1 MTSDAGSITNSLQDS
16 PSTVPTS
23 PCSSPPLMFH
33 NDRTI
38 SPEPI
43 AICGMALRLPGG
55 LSTPSQFWDMLMDKR
70 DTRGPF
76 PKTRFNHS
84 SFFSKSDESVDL
96 GALDTSFFRM
106 PKPEVERLDPQQRLL
121 LEVARECLESAGE
134 INYRGRPIGTFVGS
148 YGEDWQELQLKDP
161 EIVSQY
167 KVSGYG
173 DFVLA
178 NRIAY
183 EYNLQGP
190 SMTIRTGCS
199 AAMIGLHEACLSIG
213 AGQCDA
219 ALVAGTNL
227 IMAPGLFTSMSDNG
241 VLSPDGSCK
250 TFDATANG
258 YARGEAVN
266 MLYVKRLSSALR
278 DGNPI
283 RAVIRGTSSNADG
296 QTPSFATPSSE
307 AQERMIRKAYE
318 SAGIADISKTAF
330 VECHGTG
337 TATGDPIETTAVA
350 RIFGDDGIYIGS
362 VKPNKTR
369 LSPPNIKFTRPN
381 PKIPFKDAKLQ
392 VPVEATPWPQDR
404 CERISVNSFGIGGA
418 NAHVILESTDS
429 FIPDL
434 TPLALETPPSLEGP
448 RLMLYSANTADSLQK
463 QVTNS
468 RAHVA
473 EHAKLSADI
482 SYTLAMR
489 RDHLPHRAFDIV
501 VDGLVQ
507 TSQAASKAPGTAPDL
522 VLVFTGQGAQWP
534 QMGIELLKSSKKF
547 RETFAKMD
555 QTLQELPGGPSW
567 RLVDELT
574 KGKARSSMQ
583 KAAISQPLC
592 TALQVALVDA
602 LFEVGLKPKAVVG
615 HSSGEIA
622 AAYAAGKCT
631 LEEAIVA
638 AYFRGVVSSE
648 VASSGAM
655 AAIGMGP
662 QDVLPFLLPGTTIA
676 CYNSP
681 ESITLSGDRMQVESV
696 VESIKTAK
704 PGVFVRLLNVDT
716 AYHSHHMAAVGD
728 SYESLSKA
736 AVRGTSRNIE
746 WRPLV
751 FSSVTGKLLDE
762 DSAMD
767 SKYWRSNLESPD
779 ATESFLSAIGRLW
792 QQNIA
797 LDFSSLVNPTGLA
810 KVVPDLP
817 TYPWQH
823 DHSLLFESRI
833 GREWRFRRFPKH
845 ELLGNMILECN
856 PNEPSFRNML
866 SLDQVPWLRDHHIMG
881 NTIFPC
887 AGYVGMAGE
896 AARQI
901 CSGDFAGF
909 ALRNVVISTALVLHD
924 SKPTEIVTSLQ
935 REQLTDKLESDWF
948 SFTIT
953 SFDGSSWLKH
963 CSGQVCAR
971 GSAPQKEDETMQ
983 KMPRVIQASEWYR
996 EMRRVGANYGAS
1008 FRGLDA
1014 ISCSTTQNTTQALAT
1029 HTIHDDE
1036 EFYCVHPTKIDFM
1049 LQLFGAAALRG
1060 LGRNLTTLAVPTFI
1074 EKLEAYT
1081 CDSEINLLVN
1091 ADMTVR
1097 GALHGTGSGRG
1108 TNGELALFM
1117 DGVRQSPLEQG
1128 SADNDDPHAG
1138 ARLFWYPEVDFVQ
1151 MSDMV
1156 KLHEDEERCL
1166 DLCQQLYL
1174 LCKDEALRRLE
1185 GVEATLPHLKKFH
1198 IWMKSQPRPTTSSN
1212 MEALKAS
1219 LADTPYSAIAN
1230 AVVKVLDNIT
1240 AIFTGEVEA
1249 LEVLLPDETLTKLYD
1264 SMNLSNR
1271 EALFRALGHSRPC
1284 LRILEI
1290 GAGTGGTSNKVLDWL
1305 RGPGGAH
1312 MYSQYTYTDI
1322 SAGFFGAA
1330 EERFKEYPSTEFRT
1344 LDISQ
1349 DPTEQGFEPGSFDLI
1364 IAANVL
1370 HATPVLQDT
1379 LSNVR
1384 KLLHPE
1390 GRLYMEELCSDSKA
1404 INFVMG
1410 VLPGW
1415 WLGEGDGR
1423 AEEPYISPEG
1433 WETVLKGAGF
1443 EGIFDFAVGGQAP
1456 NRFIAHIIAKP
1467 SPALQRPKEVIL
1479 LHDASSEKNAQ
1490 DLRSQLMEGG
1500 FTASLH
1506 NFSTGI
1512 PPSDGADI
1520 IALLEVEKPY
1530 LENVTSDDLA
1540 SLQML
1545 VRSVAEA
1552 KRGLFWLTR
1561 PSQVNCTD
1569 PRWAQ
1574 ILGTARAL
1582 RSELGVDFATCEVDI
1597 EMPLPLIVRAFDKF
1611 HRRIRDEHVFPEYEY
1626 VIDGSSIQIARLYP
1640 VSVKDELRVSTDA
1653 DGTEYSRNLKIGT
1666 FGKLDTLHWETAAN
1680 ETLGDDQLLIEPKSV
1695 GLNFRDVLIA
1705 MGIVDSTSNLMGLEA
1720 AGVVRQVGQHV
1731 TRFAPGDRVLA
1742 LGTGCFTTQLAI
1754 ESHRCVKLPD
1764 SLSFEAGATM
1774 PIVYST
1780 AIHGL
1785 LEMGRLQA
1793 GDSVLIHSACG
1804 GVGLAAIQVCQMVGA
1819 TIYCTVSSDEKIRHL
1834 ETQYGIPRD
1843 RIFGSRDASFRDDLC
1858 RATHGRGVDVV
1869 LNSLSGELLHAS
1881 WDCVAEF
1888 GRMIEIGKRD
1898 LEGNGKLA
1906 LKPFLLNRSYI
1917 CVDVGHLAD
1926 VRGREI
1932 QRLLEKTMEL
1942 YSQGYIQPLHQVT
1955 QFAVDAVQEAFR
1967 FMQRGR
1973 HIGKI
1978 VVSMDQT
1985 IAIDTK
1991 NISRPAAATMDAE
2004 AAYLLIGG
2012 LGGLGRVI
2020 ATWLVSLGARH
2031 IVYLSRTAGKPEDE
2045 VFFDELRSQGCNVTA
2060 VCGSVTSMAD
2070 VRRAISASPKP
2081 LKGIMNMSM
2090 VLHDQLFVNMSH
2102 EEWTVAVQPKVL
2114 GTWNIHDVCTELG
2127 INLDFFLLFSSL
2139 SGIMGQRGQSNYASA
2154 NTFLDSF
2161 VQYRQS
2167 MGHPAA
2173 VVDIG
2178 VMSDHGYVADNPV
2191 LLEQLRTQGMHCIR
2205 VAELL
2210 DSITAVLKTQPISEG
2225 NVMFSNPTQLV
2236 NGLRSLTPFSDP
2248 SNRVPWKGDRRMSFY
2263 FKKPANKDVS
2273 TSKAGD
2279 SLDQLKQFIAKVS
2292 TNPELLS
2299 DTETPTFI
2307 SRHITMYLARLLLMP
2322 VENESEIDVN
2332 MAIADAGLDSL
2343 VAVEMRSWW
2352 NNTFG
2357 FDIGVLE
2364 ILSTSSMLALGCR
2377 AIEGM
2382 KDKYVQTS

>member
-1 MTSDAGSITNSLQDS
+1 
-16 PSTVPTS
+16 
-23 PCSSPPLMFH
+23 
-33 NDRTI
+33 
-38 SPEPI
+38 
-43 AICGMALRLPGG
+43 
-55 LSTPSQFWDMLMDKR
+55 MDKR

-84 SFFSKSDESVDL
+84 SFYSKSGKPGHIISSHGYFLDESVDL
-96 GALDTSFFRM
+96 GALDSSFFRM

-134 INYRGRPIGTFVGS
+134 VNYRGKPIGTFVGS
-148 YGEDWQELQLKDP
+148 YGEDWQEIQLKDP

-318 SAGIADISKTAF
+318 SAGIVDISKTAF

-350 RIFGDDGIYIGS
+350 RIFGDEGIYISS
-362 VKPNKTR
+362 VKPNVGHSEGASGITSIIKSVLALENKTI
-369 LSPPNIKFTRPN
+369 PPNIKFTRPN

-404 CERISVNSFGIGGA
+404 YERISVNSFGIGGA
-418 NAHVILESTDS
+418 NAHVILESRDS

-448 RLMLYSANTADSLQK
+448 RLLLYSANTADSLQK

-468 RAHVA
+468 RAHIA
-473 EHAKLSADI
+473 EHAKLSEDI
-482 SYTLAMR
+482 AYTLAMR

-501 VDGLVQ
+501 VDGQVQ

-534 QMGIELLKSSKKF
+534 QMGIELLKSNNTF
-547 RETFAKMD
+547 RESFAKMD
-555 QTLQELPGGPSW
+555 HALQDLPGGPSW

-574 KGKARSSMQ
+574 KGKARSSMHT
-583 KAAISQPLC
+583 AAISQPLC

-631 LEEAIVA
+631 REEAIVA

-648 VASSGAM
+648 VTSSGAM

-681 ESITLSGDRMQVESV
+681 ESITLSGDRMQVEIV
-696 VESIKTAK
+696 VEAIKSAK

-746 WRPLV
+746 WKPLV

-762 DSAMD
+762 GGAMD
-767 SKYWRSNLESPD
+767 AKYWRSNLESPVKFQGAVDSLLDFSHAHGHNNLLFLEVGPHSALAGPFRQIFSQRPLLKCQYISTLTRSKD

-792 QQNIA
+792 QQNLT
-797 LDFSSLVNPTGLA
+797 LDFSSLMNPTGLA

-901 CSGDFAGF
+901 CSGDFVGF

-924 SKPTEIVTSLQ
+924 SKPTEIVTTLQ

-948 SFTIT
+948 YFTIT

-963 CSGQVCAR
+963 CLGQVCAR
-971 GSAPQKEDETMQ
+971 GRAPPKEDETMQ
-983 KMPRVIQASEWYR
+983 KLPRVIQASEWYR
-996 EMRRVGANYGAS
+996 EMRRVGANYGTS

-1014 ISCSTTQNTTQALAT
+1014 ISCSTTQNTTQAVAT
-1029 HTIHDDE
+1029 HTVHDDE

-1060 LGRNLTTLAVPTFI
+1060 LGRNLATLAVPTFI
-1074 EKLEAYT
+1074 EKLEAYV
-1081 CDSEINLLVN
+1081 CESEINLLVN

-1128 SADNDDPHAG
+1128 SAENDDPHAG
-1138 ARLFWYPEVDFVQ
+1138 ARLFWSPEVDFVQ
-1151 MSDMV
+1151 MSDMIKV
-1156 KLHEDEERCL
+1156 HEAEERCL

-1174 LCKDEALRRLE
+1174 LCKNEALRRLE
-1185 GVEATLPHLKKFH
+1185 GVEITMPHLEKFH
-1198 IWMKSQPRPTTSSN
+1198 TWMKSQPQPTASSTI
-1212 MEALKAS
+1212 ETLKAS
-1219 LADTPYSAIAN
+1219 LTDTPYSAIAT
-1230 AVVKVLDNIT
+1230 AVVKVLDNLT

-1249 LEVLLPDETLTKLYD
+1249 LEVLVPDETLTKLYD

-1305 RGPGGAH
+1305 RGPGGVH

-1330 EERFKEYPSTEFRT
+1330 EERFKEYPNIEFRT

-1349 DPTEQGFEPGSFDLI
+1349 DPTEQGFELESFDLI

-1379 LSNVR
+1379 LRNVR

-1390 GRLYMEELCSDSKA
+1390 GRLYMEELCCDSKA

-1423 AEEPYISPEG
+1423 ADEPYISPER
-1433 WETVLKGAGF
+1433 WETALKGAGF
-1443 EGIFDFAVGGQAP
+1443 EGIYDFAVGGEAP

-1467 SPALQRPKEVIL
+1467 SPQLLRTKEVIL
-1479 LHDASSEKNAQ
+1479 LHDVSSEKNAQ
-1490 DLRSQLMEGG
+1490 ALRSQLIEGG

-1506 NFSTGI
+1506 NFSAGI

-1520 IALLEVEKPY
+1520 IALLETEKPY
-1530 LENVTSDDLA
+1530 LENVSSDDLA

-1545 VRSVAEA
+1545 VRSVSEA
-1552 KRGLFWLTR
+1552 KLGLFWITR

-1569 PRWAQ
+1569 LRWAQ

-1582 RSELGVDFATCEVDI
+1582 RSELGVDFATCEVDNK
-1597 EMPLPLIVRAFDKF
+1597 MPLPLVARAFGKF

-1640 VSVKDELRVSTDA
+1640 VGVKDELQASTDA
-1653 DGTEYSRNLKIGT
+1653 DGIQYSRNLKIGT
-1666 FGKLDTLHWETAAN
+1666 FGKLDTLHWETTAN

-1695 GLNFRDVLIA
+1695 GLNFRVCF
-1705 MGIVDSTSNLMGLEA
+1705 
-1720 AGVVRQVGQHV
+1720 GQ
-1731 TRFAPGDRVLA
+1731 
-1742 LGTGCFTTQLAI
+1742 
-1754 ESHRCVKLPD
+1754 
-1764 SLSFEAGATM
+1764 
-1774 PIVYST
+1774 
-1780 AIHGL
+1780 
-1785 LEMGRLQA
+1785 
-1793 GDSVLIHSACG
+1793 
-1804 GVGLAAIQVCQMVGA
+1804 
-1819 TIYCTVSSDEKIRHL
+1819 
-1834 ETQYGIPRD
+1834 
-1843 RIFGSRDASFRDDLC
+1843 
-1858 RATHGRGVDVV
+1858 
-1869 LNSLSGELLHAS
+1869 
-1881 WDCVAEF
+1881 
-1888 GRMIEIGKRD
+1888 
-1898 LEGNGKLA
+1898 
-1906 LKPFLLNRSYI
+1906 
-1917 CVDVGHLAD
+1917 
-1926 VRGREI
+1926 
-1932 QRLLEKTMEL
+1932 
-1942 YSQGYIQPLHQVT
+1942 
-1955 QFAVDAVQEAFR
+1955 
-1967 FMQRGR
+1967 
-1973 HIGKI
+1973 
-1978 VVSMDQT
+1978 
-1985 IAIDTK
+1985 
-1991 NISRPAAATMDAE
+1991 
-2004 AAYLLIGG
+2004 
-2012 LGGLGRVI
+2012 
-2020 ATWLVSLGARH
+2020 
-2031 IVYLSRTAGKPEDE
+2031 
-2045 VFFDELRSQGCNVTA
+2045 NVTSGL
-2060 VCGSVTSMAD
+2060 VWD
-2070 VRRAISASPKP
+2070 WK
-2081 LKGIMNMSM
+2081 
-2090 VLHDQLFVNMSH
+2090 
-2102 EEWTVAVQPKVL
+2102 
-2114 GTWNIHDVCTELG
+2114 
-2127 INLDFFLLFSSL
+2127 NLTNLTGRIDC
-2139 SGIMGQRGQSNYASA
+2139 N
-2154 NTFLDSF
+2154 
-2161 VQYRQS
+2161 
-2167 MGHPAA
+2167 GH
-2173 VVDIG
+2173 
-2178 VMSDHGYVADNPV
+2178 S
-2191 LLEQLRTQGMHCIR
+2191 
-2205 VAELL
+2205 
-2210 DSITAVLKTQPISEG
+2210 
-2225 NVMFSNPTQLV
+2225 
-2236 NGLRSLTPFSDP
+2236 
-2248 SNRVPWKGDRRMSFY
+2248 
-2263 FKKPANKDVS
+2263 
-2273 TSKAGD
+2273 
-2279 SLDQLKQFIAKVS
+2279 
-2292 TNPELLS
+2292 
-2299 DTETPTFI
+2299 
-2307 SRHITMYLARLLLMP
+2307 
-2322 VENESEIDVN
+2322 
-2332 MAIADAGLDSL
+2332 
-2343 VAVEMRSWW
+2343 
-2352 NNTFG
+2352 
-2357 FDIGVLE
+2357 
-2364 ILSTSSMLALGCR
+2364 
-2377 AIEGM
+2377 
-2382 KDKYVQTS
+2382 